1 MSIASILSET
11 PCKYNR
17 EMPYISLEKALE
29 ICRMA
34 GKPAE
39 AGHEIRGLRDRDLPD
54 RDLPD
59 RDLPDRD
66 LPDREKPAGEL
77 PAFQGE
83 YK

>member
-1 MSIASILSET
+1 MSIASILPET

-17 EMPYISLEKALE
+17 EMPHGSLEKAPE

-39 AGHEIRGLRDRDLPD
+39 AGHEVRGLR
-54 RDLPD
+54 D